1 MRNESD
7 SRRPDAAR
15 PAYIR
20 LKEQLLDRI
29 TAHEWQPEDCLPS
42 ERTLCE
48 EYVLSRMTVRQALA
62 ELEKE
67 GIIKR
72 VHGKGT
78 YVQREKL
85 TQPLLKLTSFSE
97 DMRQRGFVPGAQTLA
112 LERIPAGK
120 LLAEK
125 LRVAVGDEVILLK
138 RLRLASGEPMAIE
151 TAYLPSERCGA
162 IYDQL
167 AQNKSLYHLM
177 RTQLCIEL
185 SGAKQSIEVTG
196 VQGWE
201 AKLLRIAET
210 DLVMKIERQTFDT
223 QKHPVEYV
231 VSKYRADKYKLY
243 IELF

>member
-48 EYVLSRMTVRQALA
+48 EYGLSRMTVRQALA

>member
-1 MRNESD
+1 MGKTSD
-7 SRRPDAAR
+7 SKMSDASR

-29 TAHEWQPEDCLPS
+29 TEHEWQPENCLPS

-48 EYVLSRMTVRQALA
+48 EYGLSRMTIRQALA

-97 DMRQRGFVPGAQTLA
+97 DMRQRGFVPGAQTVA

-125 LRVAVGDEVILLK
+125 LSIDVGDEVLLLK

-151 TAYLPSERCGA
+151 TAYLPASRFAA

-177 RTQLCIEL
+177 RTELCIEL
-185 SGAKQSIEVTG
+185 GGAKQSIEVTG
-196 VQGWE
+196 AQGWE
-201 AKLLRIAET
+201 ARLLHIGET

-223 QKHPVEYV
+223 HKKPVEYV

>member
-1 MRNESD
+1 MQNESD
-7 SRRPDAAR
+7 SKRMDAAR

-29 TAHEWQPEDCLPS
+29 IAHEWQPEECLPS
-42 ERTLCE
+42 ERTLCD
-48 EYVLSRMTVRQALA
+48 EYDLSRMTVRQALA

-72 VHGKGT
+72 IHGKGT

-120 LLAEK
+120 LLAER
-125 LRVAVGDEVILLK
+125 LNIDVGNEVILLK

-151 TAYLPSERCGA
+151 TAYLPASRCEA

-201 AKLLRIAET
+201 AKLLHIAES
-210 DLVMKIERQTFDT
+210 DLVMKIERQTFDIH
-223 QKHPVEYV
+223 KAPVEYV

>member
-42 ERTLCE
+42 ERPLCE
-48 EYVLSRMTVRQALA
+48 EYGLSRMTVRQALA

>member
-48 EYVLSRMTVRQALA
+48 EYGLSRMTVRQALA

-97 DMRQRGFVPGAQTLA
+97 DMRQRGLVPGS
-112 LERIPAGK
+112 RPWP
-120 LLAEK
+120 
-125 LRVAVGDEVILLK
+125 R
-138 RLRLASGEPMAIE
+138 
-151 TAYLPSERCGA
+151 
-162 IYDQL
+162 
-167 AQNKSLYHLM
+167 
-177 RTQLCIEL
+177 
-185 SGAKQSIEVTG
+185 
-196 VQGWE
+196 
-201 AKLLRIAET
+201 
-210 DLVMKIERQTFDT
+210 
-223 QKHPVEYV
+223 
-231 VSKYRADKYKLY
+231 
-243 IELF
+243 

>member
-1 MRNESD
+1 MQKERD
-7 SRRPDAAR
+7 SKKADAAR

-29 TAHEWQPEDCLPS
+29 AAHEWQPEGLLPS

-48 EYVLSRMTVRQALA
+48 EYNLSRMTVRQALA

-67 GIIKR
+67 GLIKR

-97 DMRQRGFVPGAQTLA
+97 DMQQRGFVTSAQILT

-120 LLAEK
+120 LVAEK
-125 LRVAVGDEVILLK
+125 LRIAVGDEVILLK

-151 TAYLPSERCGA
+151 TAYLPAVRCGT
-162 IYDQL
+162 IYNQL
-167 AQNKSLYHLM
+167 AQDKSLYHLM

-201 AKLLRIAET
+201 AKLLHIEDT
-210 DLVMKIERQTFDT
+210 DLVMKIERQTFDIY
-223 QKHPVEYV
+223 KIPVEYV